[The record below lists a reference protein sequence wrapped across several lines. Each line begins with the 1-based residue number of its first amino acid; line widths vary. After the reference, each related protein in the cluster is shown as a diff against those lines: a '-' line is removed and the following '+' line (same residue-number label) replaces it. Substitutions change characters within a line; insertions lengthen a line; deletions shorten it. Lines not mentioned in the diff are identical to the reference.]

1 MWPGKPKTV
10 RLVAVLLA
18 LAPLPAAAS
27 GAQALWSELEKTE
40 WIALGAE
47 DPERVVYAFTDPNC
61 PYCHLLW
68 QASKPYYDEGLQ
80 VRHILVGY
88 LKPSSPAKAAAIM
101 EADNPSEALR
111 EHEES
116 HASGGI
122 EPADSPSDEAQET
135 LAANR
140 SLMGRLGLR
149 GTPGL
154 IFRNGNGGVRK
165 VAGMPKVGQLPQ
177 IFRLP
182 EQPQDHPALEP
193 YK

>member
-1 MWPGKPKTV
+1 MWPGKRKAIGLAA
-10 RLVAVLLA
+10 LVLA
-18 LAPLPAAAS
+18 WAPLPAAAS
-27 GAQALWSELEKTE
+27 EAQALWSELEKTE

-68 QASKPYYDEGLQ
+68 RASKPYYDEGLQ
-80 VRHILVGY
+80 VRHVLVGY
-88 LKPSSPAKAAAIM
+88 LKPSSPAKAAAILD
-101 EADNPSEALR
+101 AANPAEALR

-122 EPADSPSDEAQET
+122 EPAGSPSGEAEET
-135 LAANR
+135 LADNR

-154 IFRNGNGGVRK
+154 IFRNGDGGVRK
-165 VAGMPKVGQLPQ
+165 VAGMPQLGQLPQ
-177 IFRLP
+177 ILRLP